1 MSNPPSDTFFT
12 QSPNWQWLII
22 FYLFL
27 GGIAG
32 GLSFLS
38 ALLDLFGRPE
48 DRRTARIGHLIA
60 PWLMAVCIVLL
71 TVDLDRPSRFFHML
85 VQSNNIPKPM
95 FKYWSPMSFGVWG
108 VSAFGIVSA
117 IVFLGV
123 LAEMGVLPKQ
133 LRVLHEGPLGMVLTA
148 LSGLAGIF
156 VAGYT
161 GVLLAA
167 TNRPL
172 WADTKLLG
180 ILLLFSGVSAAT
192 AVLLL
197 AGLRVSHPG
206 TRHWLSWVDLW
217 ISLLELLVIVVI
229 AVSIWSVTKELFN
242 GGYGWLFLIG
252 TVLLGILVPVALH
265 LRPRLL
271 GPITVPSAAV
281 LAIAGSFI
289 LRTVVVLASEAK

>member
-12 QSPNWQWLII
+12 QSPHWHWMII
-22 FYLFL
+22 FYFFL

-60 PWLMAVCIVLL
+60 PWLMAVCTVLL
-71 TVDLDRPSRFFHML
+71 IADLDRPSRFLNMIFEA
-85 VQSNNIPKPM
+85 NNPPTPM
-95 FKYWSPMSFGVWG
+95 FKYWSPMSFGAWG
-108 VSAFGIVSA
+108 VGAFSVLSGL
-117 IVFLGV
+117 VFLGV
-123 LAEMGVLPKQ
+123 IAEMGLLPKVF
-133 LRVLHEGPLGMVLTA
+133 RNLHEGPLGMVLTA

-161 GVLLAA
+161 GVLVAV

-180 ILLLFSGVSAAT
+180 ILFLFSGVSAAA

-197 AGLRVSHPG
+197 AGLRTSAPG
-206 TRHWLSWVDLW
+206 TRHWLSWMDLW
-217 ISLLELLVIVVI
+217 VSLLELLIIVII
-229 AVSIWSVTKELFN
+229 AVSIWSVTKSVFD
-242 GGYGWLFLIG
+242 GGWGWLFLIG

-265 LRPRLL
+265 MRPRLL
-271 GPITVPSAAV
+271 GPVTVPSAAV
-281 LAIAGSFI
+281 LVIAGSFI